1 MFSAVVTFCKKCPD
15 CAIVTGG
22 GRQHRPLLRPIPVQ
36 RPFQKI
42 GVDIM
47 DLPCTERGNKHV
59 VVFQDKLTKWPIVFL
74 VPAQK
79 AERLVRLLCEEI
91 VPMFGVPEALL
102 SDRGANLLSRLMLDV
117 CALLGIEKLNTT
129 SYHTEC
135 DGMVERFNRTLK
147 TMLRKRAAQFGGQW
161 DNHLPA
167 LLWVYRNTQHDSTG
181 EKLSFLLFGWDCR
194 SPLSTTCQWGCS
206 VYYCCRLSGGA
217 YADLVI
223 CPTDHTLQH
232 PSSRKKVQ
240 SPIRSEDR

>member
-1 MFSAVVTFCKKCPD
+1 
-15 CAIVTGG
+15 
-22 GRQHRPLLRPIPVQ
+22 
-36 RPFQKI
+36 
-42 GVDIM
+42 
-47 DLPCTERGNKHV
+47 
-59 VVFQDKLTKWPIVFL
+59 
-74 VPAQK
+74 
-79 AERLVRLLCEEI
+79 
-91 VPMFGVPEALL
+91 
-102 SDRGANLLSRLMLDV
+102 MLDV

-232 PSSRKKVQ
+232 PSAERRYKAQYDRKTDSYKYKIGDWVLIRFPAEESGRLRKLSRPWHGPYRVTSLNDTNVTAVKVYF
-240 SPIRSEDR
+240 PLEDSIPTRTV